1 MTRLSKHLAS
11 GSAALLALSLTGIAL
26 ASAHTERSSDEPISC
41 EIRSTENRGMITLE
55 SLIHSDTAISGQYRF
70 KVQSARQSGN
80 SNISQGNNRQR
91 CHIQLCGT
99 HWRCHLN
106 PRIFDLQAS
115 KGSTSAEPFLCPV
128 WLNSWCFTFAGT
140 REPNMNGG
148 FQNGS
153 FRALHGVIIETQPVG
168 FEP

>member
-70 KVQSARQSGN
+70 KVQSAGQSGN
-80 SNISQGNNRQR
+80 SNISQGSNFSAKAGEPVQIGRMMLSAGSVYDASLDVTVR
-91 CHIQLCGT
+91 GVTFSCAE
-99 HWRCHLN
+99 
-106 PRIFDLQAS
+106 RI
-115 KGSTSAEPFLCPV
+115 
-128 WLNSWCFTFAGT
+128 
-140 REPNMNGG
+140 GG
-148 FQNGS
+148 
-153 FRALHGVIIETQPVG
+153 AT
-168 FEP
+168 